1 MRVALLLGGDEE
13 ETPEREQNVSVG
25 LGAELGFDESG
36 VSGEEVLTQLFIGEG
51 IEKGTE
57 SGGGVPGGDG
67 GGVGEDVL
75 VSGGPKVQ
83 GLGVRAE

>member
-13 ETPEREQNVSVG
+13 EAAEGKQNVVVG
-25 LGAELGFDESG
+25 LRAELGFDERG
-36 VSGEEVLTQLFIGEG
+36 VSGEKVFALLGIGEG
-51 IEKGTE
+51 VEKGAE
-57 SGGGVPGGDG
+57 AGGGVPGGDG